1 MRRLSFLTAIALTG
15 AFALLSSTMAKT
27 PALPL
32 FARALGAPPSL
43 IGWTV
48 MASTVPGILISL
60 PAGLLRDRLGARPLL
75 IAALFVFAT
84 APFLYL
90 LVHTIGELAIVRF
103 YHGFATA
110 IFGTVVGAEIVARYP
125 QSRGHAL
132 GVYSAVSTVGRSLA
146 PFLGGVLISV
156 ASFPGVYIGCAVAGV
171 LAFALGLRVTTDH
184 PPDSAPGPGPDHNAS
199 SAAQV
204 AAVLADRVV
213 LITSLIEAL
222 QYLVFGSVEAFLAVY
237 AAHRGW
243 PAWTIGVL
251 LGTQLGIVVLFKPRL
266 GALSDRFGR
275 RALILTGLTV
285 DMLAVAALPFTARFP
300 ALLAINAAFGAG
312 FAATTAATGA
322 LVADRARSG
331 GFGASMGVLRTI
343 MDIGQ
348 ATGPVL
354 TGALIGV
361 GGYRLAFLTLA
372 GLLALGAVAFALSAG
387 GRPAAH
393 PAA

>member
-43 IGWTV
+43 IGWAV

-75 IAALFVFAT
+75 VAALFVFAT

-90 LVHTIGELAIVRF
+90 LVRTIGELAIVRF

-146 PFLGGVLISV
+146 PFLGGALIS
-156 ASFPGVYIGCAVAGV
+156 AAGFPGVYIGCAVAGV
-171 LAFALGLRVTTDH
+171 LALALGLRVTTDH
-184 PPDSAPGPGPDHNAS
+184 PAEPVASPGPAAS
-199 SAAQV
+199 SRTHA

-213 LITSLIEAL
+213 LTTSLVEAL
-222 QYLVFGSVEAFLAVY
+222 QYLVFGSVEAFLAIY

-354 TGALIGV
+354 TGILIGV

-372 GLLALGAVAFALSAG
+372 GLLALGAVVFALSAG

>member
-1 MRRLSFLTAIALTG
+1 
-15 AFALLSSTMAKT
+15 
-27 PALPL
+27 
-32 FARALGAPPSL
+32 
-43 IGWTV
+43 

-75 IAALFVFAT
+75 VAALFVFAT

-110 IFGTVVGAEIVARYP
+110 IFGTVVGAEIAARYP
-125 QSRGHAL
+125 QNRGHAL
-132 GVYSAVSTVGRSLA
+132 SVYSSVSTVGRSVA
-146 PFLGGVLISV
+146 PFLGGLLISE
-156 ASFPGVYIGCAVAGV
+156 ANFSGVFIGCAVAGV
-171 LAFALGLRVTTDH
+171 LALSFGLRASADHAPAMPPKH
-184 PPDSAPGPGPDHNAS
+184 PPSGVSHT
-199 SAAQV
+199 V
-204 AAVLADRVV
+204 AVLRDRVV
-213 LITSLIEAL
+213 LVTSLVEAL

-237 AAHRGW
+237 AAHHHL
-243 PAWTIGVL
+243 PPWTIGLL

-275 RALILTGLTV
+275 RPVILAGLLIGA
-285 DMLAVAALPFTARFP
+285 LAVSVLPFTARFW
-300 ALLAINAAFGAG
+300 ALLLINAAFGLG

-331 GFGASMGVLRTI
+331 GFGASMGVLRSI

-348 ATGPVL
+348 ATGPVV

-361 GGYRLAFLTLA
+361 GGYRLAFLGLA
-372 GLLALGAVAFALSAG
+372 ALLAIGAVTFAASGHG
-387 GRPAAH
+387 GPVGAK
-393 PAA
+393 P

>member
-1 MRRLSFLTAIALTG
+1 
-15 AFALLSSTMAKT
+15 MAKT

-43 IGWTV
+43 IGWAV

-75 IAALFVFAT
+75 VAALFVFAT

-90 LVHTIGELAIVRF
+90 LVRTIGELAIVRF

-146 PFLGGVLISV
+146 PFLGGALIS
-156 ASFPGVYIGCAVAGV
+156 AAGFPGVYIGCAVAGV
-171 LAFALGLRVTTDH
+171 LALALGLRVTTDH
-184 PPDSAPGPGPDHNAS
+184 PAEPVASPGPAAS
-199 SAAQV
+199 SRTHA

-213 LITSLIEAL
+213 LTTSLVEAL
-222 QYLVFGSVEAFLAVY
+222 QYLVFGSVEAFLAIY

-354 TGALIGV
+354 TGILIGV

-372 GLLALGAVAFALSAG
+372 ALLALGAVAFALSGSDRATARLG
-387 GRPAAH
+387 S
-393 PAA
+393 

>member
-1 MRRLSFLTAIALTG
+1 MRKLSFLTAISLTG
-15 AFALLSSTMAKT
+15 ALALLSSTMAKT

-32 FARALGAPPSL
+32 FAQSLGAPPEL
-43 IGWTV
+43 IGWAV

-110 IFGTVVGAEIVARYP
+110 IFGTVVGAEIAARYP
-125 QSRGHAL
+125 ESRGHAL
-132 GVYSAVSTVGRSLA
+132 GIYSSVSTVGRSIA
-146 PFLGGVLISV
+146 PFLGGALIS
-156 ASFPGVYIGCAVAGV
+156 ATGFPGVYIGCAVAGV
-171 LAFALGLRVTTDH
+171 LALSLGLRTGGDAAPAPAVDRNTT
-184 PPDSAPGPGPDHNAS
+184 GAS
-199 SAAQV
+199 RT

-213 LITSLIEAL
+213 LVTSLIEAL
-222 QYLVFGSVEAFLAVY
+222 QYLVFGSVEAFLAIY
-237 AAHRGW
+237 AEQRGW
-243 PAWTIGVL
+243 PAWTIGLL

-266 GALSDRFGR
+266 GALSDRLGR
-275 RALILTGLTV
+275 RALILTGLV
-285 DMLAVAALPFTARFP
+285 VGALSVAALPFTARFGP
-300 ALLAINAAFGAG
+300 LLLINAAFGAG

-322 LVADRARSG
+322 LVGDRARSG

-343 MDIGQ
+343 MDVGQ

-354 TGALIGV
+354 TGALIGAS
-361 GGYRLAFLTLA
+361 GYRLAFLTLA
-372 GLLALGAVAFALSAG
+372 ALLAAGALAFTFS
-387 GRPAAH
+387 GRGPIRATG
-393 PAA
+393 P